1 MRRIVS
7 FIALGLVVGQVQSN
21 NEITIEH
28 TPKVKDTNQ
37 KWTIEIKNN
46 LQLPLMVGISS
57 LGAAKSLKDA
67 EISAAGTKTESMVRF
82 AGIDPKSELRIDF
95 YDFFE
100 ATNPSN
106 KDKSLR
112 ELTPRASFTIKPNAT
127 REHIFVKLEGDVK
140 KPTSWKL
147 VPQQGGSV
155 KAKFTGVRLSTSGI
169 DIKRNVASTDIQPA
183 KSYKSPDVLRITN
196 ATNETNLTL
205 VIEDEYG
212 EKLLD
217 AKFPPQI
224 AAAQV
229 PVGKIKTLLFLDK
242 NNDPVAYF
250 RIEPSIDPSRPID
263 LFYVTLEKDATGQFQ
278 LKADIVPNRRN
289 IVKAEIKKRTV

>member
-7 FIALGLVVGQVQSN
+7 FIALVLVVGQVQSN
-21 NEITIEH
+21 NEIKVEH
-28 TPKVKDTNQ
+28 SAKVTDTNQ

-46 LQLPLMVGISS
+46 LQLPLTIDISRP
-57 LGAAKSLKDA
+57 GAAESLTDA
-67 EISAAGTKTESMVRF
+67 QISAAGTKTESMVRF

-95 YDFFE
+95 HDFFE

-112 ELTPRASFTIKPNAT
+112 EITPLASFTIKPNAT
-127 REHIFVKLEGDVK
+127 REHIFVKLEGEVK
-140 KPTSWKL
+140 KPASWKL

-169 DIKRNVASTDIQPA
+169 DIKRNVTNADIQPT
-183 KSYKSPDVLRITN
+183 KSYKSPDSLRITN
-196 ATNETNLTL
+196 ASGENNLRL
-205 VIEDEYG
+205 IIEDEYG

-224 AAAQV
+224 AATQV
-229 PVGKIKTLLFLDK
+229 PVEKIKTLLFLDK
-242 NNDPVAYF
+242 NNESVAYF
-250 RIEPSIDPSRPID
+250 RIEPSIGLRPID
-263 LFYVTLEKDATGQFQ
+263 LFYVTLEKDATGKFQ
-278 LKADIVPNRRN
+278 LKAEVVPNRRN
-289 IVKAEIKKRTV
+289 VVKTEIKKRAHS